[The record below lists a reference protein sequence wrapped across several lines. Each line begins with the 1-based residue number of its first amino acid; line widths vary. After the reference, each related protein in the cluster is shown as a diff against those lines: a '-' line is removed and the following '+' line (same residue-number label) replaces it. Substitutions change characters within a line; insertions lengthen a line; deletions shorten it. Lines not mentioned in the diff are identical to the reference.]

1 MTEAGS
7 VSVIAAATMVVV
19 AVAGLAIGALAQ
31 TQHGAWRAQ
40 TAADAAALAA
50 AAATFPP
57 VGAGAPRDEAEAI
70 AASNGA
76 ELLECGCSL
85 DASFAIRT
93 VDVTVAV
100 DVTILGYGRATVVRS
115 ARAEFD
121 PVAALGW

>member
-7 VSVIAAATMVVV
+7 VSVIAVATLVVV

-40 TAADAAALAA
+40 TSADAAALAA
-50 AAATFPP
+50 ASATFPP
-57 VGAGAPRDEAEAI
+57 VGAGAPRDEAVAI
-70 AASNGA
+70 AAANGGQ
-76 ELLECGCSL
+76 LLDCVCSV
-85 DASFAIRT
+85 DASFAVRS

-100 DVTILGYGRATVVRS
+100 NVTILGYGRATVVRS